1 MILSKSTR
9 KAISYSR
16 FPNLSNNIDLQLI
29 VFDFS
34 PYYIFQ

>member
-1 MILSKSTR
+1 MMLSKSTR

-29 VFDFS
+29 VIDSS
-34 PYYIFQ
+34 PYHIFQ